1 MHNKHQVERST
12 QVNLKY
18 GPHKGICGDVILG
31 NREAVMKSTE
41 KSITWNK
48 GSTQVNRLVYN
59 CLIIV
64 IVTVEFSNEIRSPRG
79 MHDTS
84 KSKLQVAE

>member
-1 MHNKHQVERST
+1 VIIRAKGTSRIPEVHSPMHNKHQVERST

-41 KSITWNK
+41 KSI
-48 GSTQVNRLVYN
+48 
-59 CLIIV
+59 I
-64 IVTVEFSNEIRSPRG
+64 
-79 MHDTS
+79 
-84 KSKLQVAE
+84 